1 MLDKTSQA
9 AQELTTLTIP
19 VASMN
24 SVKPL
29 EVFEAIVTA
38 LEALV
43 HTNPDAT
50 YAVIK
55 AREKLTALSDPDT
68 KPLPFGSRSVDV

>member
-1 MLDKTSQA
+1 MLDKTS
-9 AQELTTLTIP
+9 IP

-43 HTNPDAT
+43 HANPDAT
-50 YAVIK
+50 YAVMR

-68 KPLPFGSRSVDV
+68 KPLPFGSGSADV